1 MGSKMQFWKTL
12 SKLLGLRGPL
22 KKALMVR
29 GPVSQE
35 RKPGDFCFKSGR
47 EQGED
52 VLWWH
57 DHKVAAL
64 AAFTTNLSASPE
76 VYL

>member
-12 SKLLGLRGPL
+12 SKLSGLLGSP
-22 KKALMVR
+22 KKALVVR
-29 GPVSQE
+29 GPASQE
-35 RKPGDFCFKSGR
+35 RKPGDFGFKSRR

-52 VLWWH
+52 VLCWH

-64 AAFTTNLSASPE
+64 AAFTTNLSASSE
-76 VYL
+76 VCL

>member
-12 SKLLGLRGPL
+12 SKLLGLLGPL
-22 KKALMVR
+22 KKALVVR
-29 GPVSQE
+29 DPASQE
-35 RKPGDFCFKSGR
+35 RKPGDCRFKSRR
-47 EQGED
+47 EHGED
-52 VLWWH
+52 VLRWH
-57 DHKVAAL
+57 DHRVAAL